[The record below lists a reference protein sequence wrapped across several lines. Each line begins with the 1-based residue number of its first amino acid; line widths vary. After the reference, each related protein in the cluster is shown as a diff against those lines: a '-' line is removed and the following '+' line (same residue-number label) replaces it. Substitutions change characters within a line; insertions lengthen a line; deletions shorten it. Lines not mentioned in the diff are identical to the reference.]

1 MQHNPYSFILQTRK
15 RTVTPAKEALQ
26 KAYLELLKEYG
37 YEEVN
42 VKNLCQISHVAR
54 STFYAYYSNT
64 EEILAEMEDNLI
76 RQLLD
81 VNNQLIDKEDSTRG
95 GVRVNHNTW
104 KLIDENQDC
113 AKMFLSEKT
122 DDQFMK
128 KCKNVIRYQFWNR
141 LDREH
146 KSRNSEFFLEAI
158 AAAVMSIYILGLE
171 RATCERKKIILETD
185 IIMSSIMRA
194 VDLYAGSDEML

>member
-1 MQHNPYSFILQTRK
+1 M
-15 RTVTPAKEALQ
+15 
-26 KAYLELLKEYG
+26 
-37 YEEVN
+37 
-42 VKNLCQISHVAR
+42 
-54 STFYAYYSNT
+54 

-81 VNNQLIDKEDSTRG
+81 VNNQLIDKEDSTR

-171 RATCERKKIILETD
+171 RATGERKKIILETD